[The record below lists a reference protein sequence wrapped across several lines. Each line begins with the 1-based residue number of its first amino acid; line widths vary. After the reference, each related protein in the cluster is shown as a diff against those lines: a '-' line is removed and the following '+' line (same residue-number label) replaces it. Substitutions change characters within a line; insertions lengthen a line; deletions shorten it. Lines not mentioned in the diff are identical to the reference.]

1 VTANDLI
8 TRAMKTLGVLASGE
22 TPTSDEVDDG
32 LTVLNNMVDTWAT
45 QRLTIYT
52 TTRNVFDLS
61 ASTQEYTIGT
71 GGTFNIV
78 RPLWISAASIII
90 DKTASASQKLELALP
105 VGLTVDQWQEVSLKG
120 LESTYPTQFYYDDNW
135 VAGLAKISV
144 WPTPT
149 TGNSQLVLYTPTAL
163 TQFADLTTAYTFPPG
178 YEEALRYQLAIR
190 LGPEFGVQ
198 VTPDVRLLALQS
210 LGNIKRVNIHTEE
223 LSVDAALMSQG
234 GRYDWRTDRYR

>member
-1 VTANDLI
+1 MTANDLI
-8 TRAMKTLGVLASGE
+8 ARSMRTLGVLASGE
-22 TPTSDEVDDG
+22 TATSDEASDG
-32 LTVLNNMVDTWAT
+32 LTVLNNMVDMWAT
-45 QRLTIYT
+45 ERLTIYT

-61 ASTQEYTIGT
+61 SSTQEYTIGS
-71 GGTFNIV
+71 GGTFDIV

-90 DKTASASQKLELALP
+90 DKTASASEKLELPLP
-105 VGLTVDQWQEVSLKG
+105 AGLTVTQWQEVAIKG

-144 WPTPT
+144 WPIPRTA
-149 TGNSQLVLYTPTAL
+149 NSQLVLYVPTAL

-178 YEEALRYQLAIR
+178 YEETLRYQLALR
-190 LGPEFGVQ
+190 LGPEFGVP
-198 VTPDVRLLALQS
+198 VTPDVRLLAMQS

-223 LSVDAALMSQG
+223 LSIDAALMAHG